1 MTWRRSFTVAVSAF
15 VLGLASPGSAGA
27 GQTPASAARKQE
39 TAAEAKKPEA
49 AESRKPEP
57 PPAEK
62 PFADLVKDAKAVNGL
77 FNLFQTDE
85 KVYLE
90 IRPEQFDRTFMVSL
104 TCESG
109 IGERGFY
116 AAQMCGEL
124 PVVLHKQA
132 KNVQLVARNTR
143 FTAAESS
150 ALHRAIARSFSDS
163 ILGSTKIESLPHPE
177 RKSVLI
183 DLGALLLT
191 DLPMQAYMLESVFRI
206 PYRFDAKNSYFGA
219 IKGFE
224 QNVEI
229 GTVAHYAAER
239 PPLPPLAVPGAPPP
253 PAPPAP
259 PRNVPDVRSMIFT
272 FRYSISE
279 LPASAGFKPRLA
291 DDRVGHFFAVAD
303 DFTTDATYTTTRRH
317 ITRWHLEKENPS
329 AALSRPTRPIVF
341 WMENTIPVKY
351 RDAVRQGALLWNKA
365 FERIGLQDAIVVN
378 QQADDADWDPADI
391 RYNTI
396 RWFAATDATFAIG
409 PSRANPLTGELYDTD
424 ISFSDGIL
432 RAVRGSMPELIGPVS
447 FDAAAAPPVARPGWM
462 QNASWSCTLMA
473 DMAQDAAFGLE
484 LLGARGM
491 DADGPEAD
499 AFINQWLIEVTAHEV
514 GHTLGLRHNFR
525 ASTIHRFE
533 QLHDKSITGSQGLT
547 GSVMDY
553 IPTNIA
559 RRGETQ
565 GDYHQTTLGPYDYW
579 AIEYAYRPIAAASPE
594 AERAELQKIASR
606 VADPMLSYGTDEDAG
621 FSALWPWS
629 SDPLATRRDLGSDP
643 LQYYK
648 HRVTLVNE
656 LWSGM
661 EARLQ
666 KPGEGYQILRRSF
679 LRGLG
684 QKGTALLDS
693 ARYIGGVY
701 HYRDHVDDPGN
712 RLPFVPVP
720 AAQQREALNLIRDN
734 LFAPGAFS
742 ISPQLLNK
750 LTSDRFPDFANFA
763 SFEQRQ
769 DYPIHQQILS
779 LQAAALNRL
788 FHPVVMSRVVDNE
801 LRVARPEAAL
811 TLGTVFASIRDS
823 IWAETASATVEVNS
837 FRRALQREHLR
848 RMIALVVR
856 EAGAPE
862 DARSLARHSLTLLRT
877 RLRSASP
884 KAVSVETRAHLNES
898 IARIDEALSAQVQ
911 RQAY

>member
-1 MTWRRSFTVAVSAF
+1 MKWHVLFAAGLVFTFAVS
-15 VLGLASPGSAGA
+15 SPEMSA
-27 GQTPASAARKQE
+27 GQTAASDAKKQE
-39 TAAEAKKPEA
+39 TAAEAKKADA
-49 AESRKPEP
+49 AADTKKPE

-62 PFADLVKDAKAVNGL
+62 PFADLIKDARAVNGL

-90 IRPEQFDRTFMVSL
+90 IRPDQFDKTFMVSL

-116 AAQMCGEL
+116 AAQMCGEV
-124 PVVLHKQA
+124 PVVFHKQA
-132 KNVQLVARNTR
+132 KNVQLVAKNTR
-143 FTAAESS
+143 FTAADST
-150 ALHRAIARSFSDS
+150 AFHRAIDRSFSDS
-163 ILGSTKIESLPHPE
+163 ILGSTKIESLPHPD
-177 RKSVLI
+177 RKSVLV
-183 DLGALLLT
+183 DLGAVLLT
-191 DLPMQAYMLESVFRI
+191 DFPMQAYMLEAAFRI

-224 QNVEI
+224 KNVEI
-229 GTVAHYAAER
+229 GTVAHYSAER
-239 PPLPPLAVPGAPPP
+239 PPLPPLLAPGAPPP
-253 PAPPAP
+253 PTPPP
-259 PRNVPDVRSMIFT
+259 PRNLPDVRSMIFN

-279 LPASAGFKPRLA
+279 LPSSAGFKPRLA

-303 DFTTDATYTTTRRH
+303 DFTTDATHTPKRRY
-317 ITRWHLEKENPS
+317 ITRWHLEKQNPS
-329 AALSRPTRPIVF
+329 AVLSPPTKPIVF

-365 FERIGLQDAIVVN
+365 FEKIGLQDAIVVN
-378 QQADDADWDPADI
+378 QQPDEADWDPADM
-391 RYNTI
+391 RYSTI
-396 RWFAATDATFAIG
+396 RWFAATDAGFAIG
-409 PSRANPLTGELYDTD
+409 PSRANPLTGELYDAD
-424 ISFSDGIL
+424 ISFSDGIM
-432 RAVRGSMPELIGPVS
+432 RSVRGSMPEFIGPVS
-447 FDAAAAPPVARPGWM
+447 QDEVTAPVARPGWM
-462 QNASWSCTLMA
+462 QTSSWSCTLMS
-473 DMAQDAAFGLE
+473 DMAQDTAFGFE
-484 LLGARGM
+484 LLSARGM

-525 ASTIHRFE
+525 ASTIHRFD
-533 QLHDKSITGSQGLT
+533 QLHDKSITNAQGLT

-559 RRGETQ
+559 LRGETQ

-579 AIEYAYRPIAAASPE
+579 AIEYAYKPMAAASAD

-648 HRVTLVNE
+648 HRVKLVNE

-661 EARLQ
+661 EAKLQ
-666 KPGEGYQILRRSF
+666 KPGEGYQILRRSY

-684 QKGTALLDS
+684 QAGAALLDT

-701 HYRDHVDDPGN
+701 HYRDHVGDPGN

-720 AAQQREALNLIRDN
+720 AAEQREALNLIRDN
-734 LFAPGAFS
+734 LFAPGAFR

-750 LTSDRFPDFANFA
+750 LAVDRFPDFTNFA
-763 SFEQRQ
+763 SFEQRP
-769 DYPIHQQILS
+769 DYPIHQQILA

-788 FHPVVMSRVVDNE
+788 FHPIVMSRVLDNE
-801 LRVARPEAAL
+801 LRVAKPQTTL

-823 IWAETASATVEVNS
+823 IWAETSSASVEVNS
-837 FRRALQREHLR
+837 FRRSLQREHLR

-856 EAGAPE
+856 DAAAPE

-877 RLRSASP
+877 RLGSAVP
-884 KAVSVETRAHLNES
+884 RAASVEARAHLNES
-898 IARIDEALSAQVQ
+898 IARIDEALTAQVQ
-911 RQAY
+911 RQAF

>member
-1 MTWRRSFTVAVSAF
+1 MNRRTLAASLAFLFAVTSLDVRAEQ
-15 VLGLASPGSAGA
+15 AGTA
-27 GQTPASAARKQE
+27 EAKKPES
-39 TAAEAKKPEA
+39 AAEAKKPEGDT
-49 AESRKPEP
+49 RKPEQP
-57 PPAEK
+57 PEK
-62 PFADLVKDAKAVNGL
+62 PFADLVKEAKAIQGL
-77 FNLFQTDE
+77 FSLFQTDD

-90 IRPEQFDRTFMVSL
+90 IRPDQFDRIYMVSV

-124 PVVLHKQA
+124 PVVFHRQA
-132 KNVQLVARNTR
+132 KNVQLVAKNTQ
-143 FTAAESS
+143 FTAAEST
-150 ALHRAIARSFSDS
+150 AFHRAIERSFSDS
-163 ILGSTKIESLPHPE
+163 ILGSTRIESLPHPE

-191 DLPMQAYMLESVFRI
+191 DLPMQAYALEATFRI

-224 QNVEI
+224 KNVEI

-239 PPLPPLAVPGAPPP
+239 PPVPPLASPNAPPP
-253 PAPPAP
+253 SLPPP
-259 PRNVPDVRSMIFT
+259 PRNVPDVRSMIFK
-272 FRYSISE
+272 FRYSLSE
-279 LPASAGFKPRLA
+279 LPSTAGFKPRLA
-291 DDRVGHFFAVAD
+291 DDRVGHFFAVKD
-303 DFTTDATYTTTRRH
+303 DYTTDATHTTKTRL
-317 ITRWHLEKENPS
+317 ITRWHLEKQNPS

-341 WMENTIPVKY
+341 WMENTIPAKY

-365 FERIGLQDAIVVN
+365 FEKIGLQDAIVVN
-378 QQADDADWDPADI
+378 QQPDDADWDPADI

-396 RWFAATDATFAIG
+396 RWFAATDAGFAIG
-409 PSRANPLTGELYDTD
+409 PSRANPLTGELYDAD
-424 ISFSDGIL
+424 ISFSDGIM
-432 RAVRGSMPELIGPVS
+432 RSIRGSMPELIGPVS
-447 FDAAAAPPVARPGWM
+447 FDEEVMPPVTRPEWM
-462 QNASWSCTLMA
+462 QRASWSCTLMA
-473 DMAQDAAFGLE
+473 DMARDTAFGLE
-484 LLGARGM
+484 LLTFRGM

-499 AFINQWLIEVTAHEV
+499 AFINQWLVEVTAHEV

-525 ASTIHRFE
+525 ASTIHRFD
-533 QLHDKSITGSQGLT
+533 QLHDTSLTNAQGLA

-559 RRGETQ
+559 LRGEKQ
-565 GDYHQTTLGPYDYW
+565 GNYHQTTLGPYDYW
-579 AIEYAYRPIAAASPE
+579 AIEYAYKPIAAASPE

-606 VADPMLSYGTDEDAG
+606 VAEPTLSYGTDEDAG

-648 HRVTLVNE
+648 HRVKLVGE
-656 LWSGM
+656 LWAGM
-661 EARLQ
+661 EEKLQ
-666 KPGEGYQILRRSF
+666 KPGDGYQILRRSF

-684 QKGTALLDS
+684 QKGTALLDA

-701 HYRDHVDDPGN
+701 HYRDHVGDPGN

-734 LFAPGAFS
+734 LFAPGAFR

-750 LTSDRFPDFANFA
+750 LTIERFPDFANFA
-763 SFEQRQ
+763 SFEQRP

-788 FHPVVMSRVVDNE
+788 FHPVVMSRVLDNE
-801 LRVARPEAAL
+801 LRVAKPETTL

-823 IWAETASATVEVNS
+823 IWEETTAATVEVDS
-837 FRRALQREHLR
+837 FRRSLQREHLR
-848 RMIALVVR
+848 RMIGLVVR
-856 EAGAPE
+856 DAAAPE

-877 RLRSASP
+877 RLRAAVP

-898 IARIDEALSAQVQ
+898 IARIDEALTAQVQ
-911 RQAY
+911 RQAF